1 MTEQSV
7 PESDAAGAEDLAPV
21 ASPTYVQL
29 TQTRVPLRRAAEALT
44 TPDDLGRYPII
55 VVIRQGGRFQ
65 VEIILAA
72 VAVAAVAIALPLGP
86 ILTVGG
92 LIAAVALV
100 IGGSSRAVLVPIP
113 EGTKGIMTQ
122 AGRLFRVADAG
133 VQRVPPTVL
142 VSHVVSTRDVPF
154 SAVARSVATADD
166 VRVDVQ
172 LLVTFRIDD
181 PAKFVFQTTA
191 PDFDAVCQGASQTA
205 IRLAARG
212 VESDSVLDFA
222 ARESDELRASIGE
235 QLATYGVEVT
245 RVLIVRVDPPA
256 DFLAIRESRRL
267 AVLQT
272 AEQKERYGL
281 DSRIQSDRQTLA
293 KEEARARLARELEE
307 AELEAK
313 VKQREEELEAER
325 EAFRLARLQ
334 ERLAAYPAA
343 AQWDWAS
350 EKLEVARALAGNS
363 RAMIQLGGNEDLAD
377 VIVKRAVLDGTADPA
392 VGDDA

>member
-7 PESDAAGAEDLAPV
+7 AEPSGTGADELAPV
-21 ASPTYVQL
+21 VTPTYVQL
-29 TQTRVPLRRAAEALT
+29 TQVRVPLRRAAEALT
-44 TPDDLGRYPII
+44 TPDELGRYPIV
-55 VVIRQGGRFQ
+55 VVIKQGGRFS
-65 VEIILAA
+65 VEVLLAAAAVAA
-72 VAVAAVAIALPLGP
+72 VAVALPVGP
-86 ILTVGG
+86 ILTIAG
-92 LIAAVALV
+92 LVAAVAML

-113 EGTKGIMTQ
+113 EGTKGILTQ

-166 VRVDVQ
+166 VRVDIQ

-212 VESDSVLDFA
+212 VESDKVLDLA
-222 ARESDELRASIGE
+222 SKESDELRASIGE
-235 QLATYGVEVT
+235 PLAAYGITVT

-281 DSRIQSDRQTLA
+281 DSRIQSDRQALA

-307 AELEAK
+307 TELVAQ
-313 VKQREEELEAER
+313 VKRREEELEAER

-377 VIVKRAVLDGTADPA
+377 VIVKRAVLDDVSVVA
-392 VGDDA
+392 GDGA